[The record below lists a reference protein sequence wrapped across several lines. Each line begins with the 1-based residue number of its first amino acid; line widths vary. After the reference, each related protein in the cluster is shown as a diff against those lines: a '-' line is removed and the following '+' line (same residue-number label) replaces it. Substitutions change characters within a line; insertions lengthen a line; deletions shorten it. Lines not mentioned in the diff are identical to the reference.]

1 MHRDDSSDIN
11 THSKQNKKGIIYLS
25 ALPKFMNV
33 TRLREIMENFGKVGR
48 IFLQPQ
54 RTAKKKKPAK
64 HFTEGWVE
72 FEKKRVAKEV
82 ARGLNNRKIQS
93 KKRSELYDFIWN
105 IKYLSRFKWIHL
117 SERVA
122 YERAVRKH
130 RMRVEISQAKKE
142 ATDFSLKVNRSEKLN
157 LKSYRSE
164 PVSNLM
170 TQARLPF
177 PQKKTEEEY
186 LNKKNG
192 KQIDNSTVLKSL
204 FC

>member
-1 MHRDDSSDIN
+1 
-11 THSKQNKKGIIYLS
+11 
-25 ALPKFMNV
+25 
-33 TRLREIMENFGKVGR
+33 
-48 IFLQPQ
+48 
-54 RTAKKKKPAK
+54 
-64 HFTEGWVE
+64 
-72 FEKKRVAKEV
+72 
-82 ARGLNNRKIQS
+82 
-93 KKRSELYDFIWN
+93 
-105 IKYLSRFKWIHL
+105 
-117 SERVA
+117 
-122 YERAVRKH
+122 
-130 RMRVEISQAKKE
+130 MRVEISQAKKE